1 MSRFQFSLAIFS
13 QSCQHISALKGSPLN
28 KQSCWV
34 LNCLWLIRSKDE
46 GIEQERKSP
55 SDCANATRPTLMWV
69 EPEHAGETRISLG
82 PAMFC
87 LRLCSCQNNVGISL
101 YPDTWPWRVGR
112 GHSYFLTPSYS
123 SLFTQWLFFFLTGL
137 KKKKKCIPDTAL
149 SFQCRSSEL
158 FVKDKR
164 LLPLQ
169 AWTSLQPLPGPLCN
183 YPVLSGKLLNAT
195 SSKGLRPRLLL
206 QCDAKGSS
214 WLRWLNCHI
223 FLEQVFF

>member
-137 KKKKKCIPDTAL
+137 IWLLSDMYECNAPFSCFKLDFEILFLKKWSILKC
-149 SFQCRSSEL
+149 
-158 FVKDKR
+158 
-164 LLPLQ
+164 LPVIVG
-169 AWTSLQPLPGPLCN
+169 T
-183 YPVLSGKLLNAT
+183 
-195 SSKGLRPRLLL
+195 
-206 QCDAKGSS
+206 
-214 WLRWLNCHI
+214 
-223 FLEQVFF
+223 E

>member
-55 SDCANATRPTLMWV
+55 SDWANATRPTLMWV

-137 KKKKKCIPDTAL
+137 KKKKKKASQTQHFPFSVDHQSSLLKIRGCFHFRLERHCSLCQGL
-149 SFQCRSSEL
+149 SVIILSCLESS
-158 FVKDKR
+158 
-164 LLPLQ
+164 
-169 AWTSLQPLPGPLCN
+169 
-183 YPVLSGKLLNAT
+183 
-195 SSKGLRPRLLL
+195 
-206 QCDAKGSS
+206 
-214 WLRWLNCHI
+214 
-223 FLEQVFF
+223 